1 MVVGQQIFAV
11 LNYFDFYKVG
21 VAKLACKA
29 GNAHCFFCITR
40 TAGVGQQG
48 DVFRH
53 VIKDVGE
60 SSAIGAAQSKR
71 KDFCTGLFY
80 GCLD

>member
-11 LNYFDFYKVG
+11 FDYFDFYEVG

-29 GNAHCFFCITR
+29 GDAHCFFGITR

-53 VIKDVGE
+53 IIKNVGK
-60 SSAIGAAQSKR
+60 STAVGAAQSEC
-71 KDFCTGLFY
+71 KDFRTGLLY
-80 GCLD
+80 GCFD